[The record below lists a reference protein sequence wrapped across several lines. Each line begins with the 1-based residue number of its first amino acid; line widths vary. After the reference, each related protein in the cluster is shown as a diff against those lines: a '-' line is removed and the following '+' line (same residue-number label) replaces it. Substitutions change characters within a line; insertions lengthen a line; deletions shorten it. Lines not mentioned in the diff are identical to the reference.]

1 MLLKS
6 LKLAV
11 ARRRFS
17 IEIKSRLAYS
27 HYPGI
32 ASQFTKQ
39 AEVTLLHFVGVI
51 GVETDSGEDI
61 RMGLSYMD

>member
-6 LKLAV
+6 LKLSV

-17 IEIKSRLAYS
+17 IEIKPRLAYS
-27 HYPGI
+27 YYPGI
-32 ASQFTKQ
+32 ASQFAEQT
-39 AEVTLLHFVGVI
+39 EVTLLHFVGVI

-61 RMGLSYMD
+61 RVGLSYMD